1 MNTDTLTVSLKGKLD
16 TTTIPAI
23 EESIFEQI
31 NNSSFDNLVI
41 DFSDVT
47 YISSIGL
54 RTMLKLSKEY
64 QLSIENVSPDV
75 YETFEITGFTK
86 IIDVQ
91 KTLRSI
97 SLDNAKLIGS
107 GYFSN
112 VYRLEGDTIVKVF
125 IRDTSIENIHRE
137 QLLAKEAFLSGI
149 PTAITY
155 DIVKVDGKYGVIF
168 ESIDGGTL
176 TWQIT
181 NNPDKLDEYITDYAD
196 LLKTI
201 DSTVPTASTQKL
213 INMADFANEK
223 LDVIKGHI
231 TAEEYAKSKE
241 LLRKLER
248 TNTYLH
254 SDCHTG
260 NIMIQNGEYLLIDMD
275 TLCTGNPVFELAAMY
290 FTYII
295 FEDYEPGNS
304 EKFMHLTADVARQ
317 LFYTTVRKYMGSI
330 SDFAYEEN
338 LKKVKFLG
346 YLHALFWNLTYK
358 PEDTDFFNFNYPK
371 FSECLSVIDDLNLI
385 V

>member
-54 RTMLKLSKEY
+54 RTMLKLNKEY

-125 IRDTSIENIHRE
+125 IRDTS
-137 QLLAKEAFLSGI
+137 AAS
-149 PTAITY
+149 Y
-155 DIVKVDGKYGVIF
+155 
-168 ESIDGGTL
+168 S
-176 TWQIT
+176 
-181 NNPDKLDEYITDYAD
+181 NN
-196 LLKTI
+196 
-201 DSTVPTASTQKL
+201 
-213 INMADFANEK
+213 
-223 LDVIKGHI
+223 
-231 TAEEYAKSKE
+231 KS
-241 LLRKLER
+241 
-248 TNTYLH
+248 Y
-254 SDCHTG
+254 
-260 NIMIQNGEYLLIDMD
+260 
-275 TLCTGNPVFELAAMY
+275 
-290 FTYII
+290 
-295 FEDYEPGNS
+295 
-304 EKFMHLTADVARQ
+304 
-317 LFYTTVRKYMGSI
+317 
-330 SDFAYEEN
+330 
-338 LKKVKFLG
+338 
-346 YLHALFWNLTYK
+346 
-358 PEDTDFFNFNYPK
+358 
-371 FSECLSVIDDLNLI
+371 
-385 V
+385 